1 MKWRT
6 AGVWCGILLALWV
19 IAGCETQSAVHREQP
34 AGFETPVWPRP
45 PAEPRIRWLASIASP
60 GDWGIRKGIFGRML
74 DALSGESDMHFT
86 RPTGVAERDGVLY
99 IADPGAQALWILDA
113 RRNRFEKVH
122 RIGDKTLVSPVA
134 VALGPGESVFVA
146 DSWRREI
153 YVLDRSGARTGA
165 FGHDSLKRPAAVAFD
180 ASAGI
185 LYVADSVA
193 QRIRVFSAQG
203 ALLRSFGQNGR
214 GEGQFNFPTHL
225 AVDAQGTLLVTDAL
239 NFRVQAFSRTGRFLW
254 TLGRSGD
261 GSGDFAAPKGVA
273 SDANGN
279 VYVVDSLFDAVQIFA
294 RDGTLLLAFGSH
306 GAQAGQ
312 FWLPGGIFVGP
323 QGRIYV
329 ADAYNQR
336 IQVFRA
342 LAGGAKDPGTD
353 K

>member
-1 MKWRT
+1 MKRRT
-6 AGVWCGILLALWV
+6 ASVWCCILLVPWL
-19 IAGCETQSAVHREQP
+19 IAGCGTQSAVRQEQP
-34 AGFETPVWPRP
+34 IGFEAPVWPSP
-45 PAEPRIRWLASIASP
+45 PAQPRIRWVATIATP
-60 GDWGIRKGIFGRML
+60 GDWGIRKSIFGRML
-74 DALSGESDMHFT
+74 DALSGEGRSHFT

-99 IADPGAQALWILDA
+99 IADPGAQAVWILDA

-153 YVLDRSGARTGA
+153 YVMDRSGARMRA

-180 ASAGI
+180 ASAGV

-193 QRIRVFSAQG
+193 HRIRVFSAQG
-203 ALLRSFGQNGR
+203 ALLRSFGRNGR
-214 GEGQFNFPTHL
+214 GDGEFNFPTHL
-225 AVDAQGTLLVTDAL
+225 AVDSQGTLLVTDAL

-254 TLGRSGD
+254 KLGRSGD

-273 SDANGN
+273 SDADGN

-294 RDGTLLLAFGSH
+294 RDGTLLLAFGGH
-306 GAQAGQ
+306 GVQAGQ
-312 FWLPGGIFVGP
+312 FWLPGGVFVGP
-323 QGRIYV
+323 RDRIYV

-342 LAGGAKDPGTD
+342 LAGGGKESGTD